1 MAGKPLS
8 QMKDIFSCRHGDAV
22 HMDQEMVKTCDKS
35 AFREP
40 EVPAARTAGEL
51 YLEYL
56 EREHKRKEQ
65 PGLYA
70 KIQEDYMR

>member
-1 MAGKPLS
+1 M
-8 QMKDIFSCRHGDAV
+8 
-22 HMDQEMVKTCDKS
+22 CDKS

-40 EVPAARTAGEL
+40 EVPAIKQAGEL

>member
-1 MAGKPLS
+1 
-8 QMKDIFSCRHGDAV
+8 
-22 HMDQEMVKTCDKS
+22 MVEADKRCDKAS
-35 AFREP
+35 IREIKILGRP
-40 EVPAARTAGEL
+40 EPVEKPVKQAGEL

-70 KIQEDYMR
+70 KIQEDYFR

>member
-1 MAGKPLS
+1 
-8 QMKDIFSCRHGDAV
+8 V
-22 HMDQEMVKTCDKS
+22 CDKAS
-35 AFREP
+35 IREIKILGRP
-40 EVPAARTAGEL
+40 EPVEKPVKQAGEL

>member
-1 MAGKPLS
+1 
-8 QMKDIFSCRHGDAV
+8 
-22 HMDQEMVKTCDKS
+22 MDQEMVKTCDKS

-40 EVPAARTAGEL
+40 VEKPVKQAGEL

-65 PGLYA
+65 QEPGLYSNLQ
-70 KIQEDYMR
+70 KDYFR